1 MRAVDTNVLV
11 RILVEDDP
19 EQCGRVQ
26 TLLRESEARRER
38 IWVPLPVLLELL
50 WVMRR
55 VYGVAREEVA
65 DAVES
70 LLALPVLAF
79 EEEARVVE
87 MVQASRRSGGD
98 LPDLLIGLSARD
110 KGAGPVLTFDRNA
123 AGTEF
128 FEAL

>member
-19 EQCGRVQ
+19 GQCSRVQ
-26 TLLRESEARRER
+26 ELLRACEARRER

-50 WVMRR
+50 WVMRS
-55 VYGVAREEVA
+55 VYRVARDEVA

-70 LLALPVLAF
+70 LLAVPVLAF

-87 MVQASRRSGGD
+87 MVQTSRRSEGD
-98 LPDLLIGLSARD
+98 LPDLLIGLCARD

-123 AGTEF
+123 SGTEH